1 MPKFGKKQFLIPITL
16 AFLLSLITIFSQ
28 PLGKIDRVWS
38 DVILTSEK
46 HPIDQKYL
54 IVDITAQDMSQSDG
68 AHLPRGQL
76 AETLVRLN
84 AAGAERVLI
93 DLTLSEQLSS
103 KDDTSLLSAMASF
116 GPNRV
121 AISEGSADKFGA
133 HASQVDFDL
142 ITDTDGWTR
151 AVQTAHKS
159 SGYSPAAW
167 LATGQ
172 LSEEIINVDLR
183 YDPATLQRVSLGT
196 ILARHDIDM
205 SNYRVIISRDPSI
218 ASSRIQL
225 PFGDG
230 ADRAAIVALGT
241 HSMLSGYQGAVKKS
255 WLMGLSVALM
265 FTVLGVIFATF
276 VKRRRLLVL
285 VGLTMTFT
293 VVALNMALMK
303 SWGGQG
309 YPIMQFTCFLVG
321 MVVTISY
328 RLRLFQM
335 ISGFLKGDLSPEE
348 AWAWRAHEDSQFP
361 VILLNAMGKIRR
373 MNPAAEDIKTWLGD
387 DLSGTDQLQFQQ
399 GAKDISLIGRD
410 GFNRKFELEWPH
422 SAVAIIVLKDITEAA
437 RKIDTLQ
444 KSQSKAI
451 ELAETYELK
460 KNSAEAASQQ
470 KSNFLANMSHE
481 LRTPLNAINGFSGI
495 LHSELFGPLGDP
507 RYKEFAS
514 NILVSGKHL
523 LSLINDILDLSKIEA
538 GKMKLNVEAVE
549 VGDIISQAILIVNTR
564 AKENGL
570 QLIYENTEL
579 PHTQADPRAVKQ
591 ILLNLLTNAIK
602 FTPEGGVVKVTV
614 QAQSS
619 CLAVHIADSGIGIS
633 EENIKR
639 LAQPFQQVDS
649 GQSKDIEG
657 TGLGLS
663 LSKSLV
669 ELHGGTFTIQSEL
682 GRGTVITFTLP
693 NTVLG
698 YVAETPPANQNASGQ
713 VSPNNSQNPILQKVS

>member
-1 MPKFGKKQFLIPITL
+1 MPKIGKNKYLVPITI
-16 AFLLSLITIFSQ
+16 AFLLALITIFSQ
-28 PLGKIDRVWS
+28 PMGKIDRVWS

-46 HPIDQKYL
+46 QPVDQKYL

-93 DLTLSEQLSS
+93 DLSLSEQLSS
-103 KDDTSLLSAMASF
+103 KDDISLLTAMASF
-116 GPNRV
+116 GPDRV
-121 AISEGSADKFGA
+121 AISEGSAEKFRA
-133 HASQVDFDL
+133 HASQVDFNL
-142 ITDTDGWTR
+142 ITDADGWTR
-151 AVQTAHKS
+151 SVQTAHKS

-172 LSEEIINVDLR
+172 LSEEIVNVDLR
-183 YDPATLQRVSLGT
+183 YDPATLQRVSLGA
-196 ILARHDIDM
+196 ILAGHDIDM
-205 SNYRVIISRDPSI
+205 SNYRVIISRDPLI

-225 PFGDG
+225 PFSGG

-241 HSMLSGYQGAVKKS
+241 HSMLSGYQGGVKKS

-265 FTVLGVIFATF
+265 FTILGIIFATF
-276 VKRRRLLVL
+276 VKRRRLLAL

-303 SWGGQG
+303 LWGGQG

-321 MVVTISY
+321 MIVTISH

-373 MNPAAEDIKTWLGD
+373 KNPAAEDVTIWLGD
-387 DLSGTDQLQFQQ
+387 ESADTSQLQFQQ
-399 GAKDISLIGRD
+399 GAKDISLIGRN
-410 GFNRKFELEWPH
+410 GHNRKYELEWPH
-422 SAVAIIVLKDITEAA
+422 SAVAIIILKDVTEAA
-437 RKIDTLQ
+437 RKIDTLK
-444 KSQSKAI
+444 KSQTKAI
-451 ELAETYELK
+451 ELAETYEQK

-538 GKMKLNVEAVE
+538 GKMKLNVESVK
-549 VGDIISQAILIVNTR
+549 VDNIISEAIRIVNTR
-564 AKENGL
+564 AEENSL
-570 QLIYENTEL
+570 KLIYEKADL
-579 PHTQADPRAVKQ
+579 SDIQADPRAVKQ
-591 ILLNLLTNAIK
+591 VLLNLLTNAIK

-614 QAQSS
+614 QAQPT
-619 CLAVHIADSGIGIS
+619 CLAIHVADSGIGIS
-633 EENIKR
+633 PENIKR
-639 LAQPFQQVDS
+639 LAQPFQQVES
-649 GQSKDIEG
+649 AQSKNIEG

-682 GRGTVITFTLP
+682 GRGTIVTFILP
-693 NTVLG
+693 NTQSNHITD
-698 YVAETPPANQNASGQ
+698 ASPANQNISNPISPNRTQPQPLRQ
-713 VSPNNSQNPILQKVS
+713 VS